1 MNIYKQIGRLF
12 FVAALL
18 AVMVISF
25 GPVAPVRA
33 DEPLAD
39 VQTSPTN
46 IAINNLSGKT
56 LALTVSGDSG
66 FYAQADIGAGES
78 MSFVTST
85 ADGPLV
91 DGQYKYEL
99 MTTSGSDGAQ
109 LKAQTGS
116 FKIVNGLIVPHVKN
130 KSLRP

>member
-1 MNIYKQIGRLF
+1 MNVYKQIGRLF

-18 AVMVISF
+18 AVMVVAF

-39 VQTSPTN
+39 VQTGPTS
-46 IAINNLSGKT
+46 IVINNLSGKT

-78 MSFVTST
+78 MSF
-85 ADGPLV
+85 AAGDANGPLA

-99 MTTSGSDGAQ
+99 MTTSESDGEQ
-109 LKAQTGS
+109 LKAQRGS
-116 FKIVNGLIVPHVKN
+116 FKIANGLIVPYVQPK
-130 KSLRP
+130 R

>member
-1 MNIYKQIGRLF
+1 MNVYKQIGRLF

-18 AVMVISF
+18 AVMVVAF

-39 VQTSPTN
+39 VQTGPTS
-46 IAINNLSGKT
+46 IVINNLSGKT

-66 FYAQADIGAGES
+66 FYAQTDIGAGES
-78 MSFVTST
+78 MSF
-85 ADGPLV
+85 AAGDANGPLA

-99 MTTSGSDGAQ
+99 MTTSADGEQ
-109 LKAQTGS
+109 LKAQRGS
-116 FKIVNGLIVPHVKN
+116 FKIADGLIVPNVQRK
-130 KSLRP
+130 R